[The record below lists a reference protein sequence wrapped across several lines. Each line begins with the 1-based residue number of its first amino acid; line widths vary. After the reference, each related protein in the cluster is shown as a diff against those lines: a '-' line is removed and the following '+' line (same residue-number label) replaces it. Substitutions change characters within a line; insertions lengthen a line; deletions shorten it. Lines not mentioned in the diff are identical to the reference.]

1 MDVARERNSPSAWLS
16 IRQLTSIGKEGAQRD
31 PPHITRGALGRVSG
45 HRADTEE
52 KVRVVA
58 MGLVRFDTELGKND
72 SGTRQCLQGA
82 AGSGDRHPQLLA
94 DPVEAREGPGAVP
107 GPQVK
112 IKAEHKRTVLQCVA
126 KEIPRYEGIAAVKL

>member
-1 MDVARERNSPSAWLS
+1 MDWQGKGTAPARGCLYDSLPAQGRKER
-16 IRQLTSIGKEGAQRD
+16 KED
-31 PPHITRGALGRVSG
+31 PPHIKRGALGRVSG

-82 AGSGDRHPQLLA
+82 AGRGDCHPQLLA

-112 IKAEHKRTVLQCVA
+112 IKAEHKRAVLQRVA